1 MKVALKIWRYDSA
14 TGDRALREYE
24 IDAPEEATLL
34 DCLDIVKDQHDGSLA
49 YRKSCRM
56 MICGSCGMRMDGAA
70 VLACKTRMYDI
81 AQEGRV
87 PVDLRDGEPA
97 DRQGPRRG
105 HGSVLVEVQGDV
117 AVARARLRAPRRRP
131 RVPDLAGADERD
143 PQGVALHQLR
153 LLRLGV
159 QRDGVGPRVPR
170 AAGAREG
177 HALRRRPAR
186 RRDRRAARALQ
197 PGARHLGLHA
207 LLLLQR
213 ALPEGRRPAR
223 RDREARRRV
232 DPPRHRPR
240 HGREAREVVRTEC
253 GDDGLAARGGA
264 DPQDAGLRVRDQAAQ
279 VRRRASRATARC
291 ARFRSRTRRRTSTR
305 RATCARSSTSRTGRA
320 RSATSRASGR
330 SRGSTHGHADES
342 LEEIY
347 ERPGAAPR
355 PWLPE
360 VEEEAKA

>member
-1 MKVALKIWRYDSA
+1 MRDADGRRRRPRLQDADVRH
-14 TGDRALREYE
+14 RAGGPR
-24 IDAPEEATLL
+24 PG
-34 DCLDIVKDQHDGSLA
+34 H
-49 YRKSCRM
+49 
-56 MICGSCGMRMDGAA
+56 
-70 VLACKTRMYDI
+70 
-81 AQEGRV
+81 
-87 PVDLRDGEPA
+87 LRDGEPP

-117 AVARARLRAPRRRP
+117 AVARAGLRAPRRRP
-131 RVPDLAGADERD
+131 RVPDLAGADERH

-159 QRDGVGPRVPR
+159 QRDGVGSRVPR

-240 HGREAREVVRTEC
+240 HGREAREVVRPEC

-264 DPQDAGLRVRDQAAQ
+264 DPQDAGLRLRDQAAQ
-279 VRRRASRATARC
+279 VRRQPRAPRQGAPDPDPAHGEGRGRGSQPAQGRQRAGPPA
-291 ARFRSRTRRRTSTR
+291 
-305 RATCARSSTSRTGRA
+305 ARSG
-320 RSATSRASGR
+320 TSRASAR
-330 SRGSTHGHADES
+330 SRLDTDTRTES